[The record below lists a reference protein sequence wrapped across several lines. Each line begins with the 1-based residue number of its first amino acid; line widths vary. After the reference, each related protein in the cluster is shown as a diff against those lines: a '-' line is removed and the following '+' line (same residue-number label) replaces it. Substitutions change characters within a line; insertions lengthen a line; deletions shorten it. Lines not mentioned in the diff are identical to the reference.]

1 MNHRL
6 LNVGRSRGGALLV
19 GLLLLALI
27 SSLALAAAS
36 AAHVELQ
43 LARNEQFR
51 ENAASA
57 ASAGIESAISRIVS
71 SNSPDSLRAGIRV
84 SLPAIGAEC
93 EVRARLLG
101 YESDLPQPPG
111 ANLVAAHV
119 EIIATGHARR
129 GAYDRQRAIIK
140 QVVAAPDAVRATACE
155 PAAPGIPCAVAGQW
169 RRVSWQRLPRE

>member
-1 MNHRL
+1 MSL
-6 LNVGRSRGGALLV
+6 AASRGGVLLV

-71 SNSPDSLRAGIRV
+71 SATSDSALAGFRV
-84 SLPAIGAEC
+84 SLPAMGASC
-93 EVRARLLG
+93 EVSGRLIG
-101 YESDLPQPPG
+101 YETGLPQAPG
-111 ANLVAAHV
+111 ANLVAAHI
-119 EIIATGHARR
+119 EIIATGHAQR
-129 GAYDRQRAIIK
+129 GAYDRQRAIIR
-140 QVVAAPDAVRATACE
+140 QVAGAPDAVRAMPCE
-155 PAAPGIPCAVAGQW
+155 PLAPGVPCAEAGQW
-169 RRVSWQRLPRE
+169 RRISWQRLPRE